1 MQESRL
7 YNSRIISTYLEYF
20 RDVRTDIDIEK
31 LLLDSGIMPYEVEDE
46 GHWLT
51 QRQVDDFSNALMK
64 QTNDYTLFRTGGRHM
79 ASSRSISAI
88 RQFIV
93 SFVTPI
99 QAYAMLAKISSY
111 VTRGGTVEIQKVTK
125 TKVRIISK
133 PREGV
138 QEKPY
143 QCENRKGAFETVA
156 ILFTHK
162 LPTLEHAK
170 CIHQGNNHCEYII
183 SWEEPVFLKWKRVR
197 SYSVVAAILLITG
210 CSFKI
215 PLLPLTGLAVLL
227 TFGIIGISYYSDSI
241 ERKDVYAKVEAQGE
255 AANRLLDQITVS
267 YNNNL
272 LIQEVGQAV
281 ASILNIDELLKSV
294 MNMLQKR
301 LDFDRGMI
309 MLANPEKTELVYVCG
324 FGYHPGHT
332 VLVRDT
338 AFNLNHPAS
347 KGPFVK
353 SFREQIPC
361 LITDIS
367 DFQEVLSTRSHKF
380 AEALGVKSFIC
391 VPIIY
396 EGQSQGIL
404 AVDNLR
410 SNRPLGQSDVSIL
423 MGIAPQIAI
432 SINNAKSL
440 QQAQESEE
448 RFRALGENSP
458 DIIYTMDTEGL
469 LTYVNPAGESILGYR
484 REDLLGLPLLKHI
497 KEEERA
503 AYLQLLHRIR
513 QNKETVKNFK
523 VTFISRDGREKFF
536 DMSGAP
542 NFDARGNITGIV
554 GTFKDYT
561 EQHHM
566 ERQLNQASKMSAL
579 GTLTGGISHDFNNI
593 LQAISTYNQLLMLKK
608 KETDPDWKHLA
619 SIDHLT
625 QRAANLIKQLL
636 LFSRRTDSKLEPL
649 DLNEEIR
656 KFYMLL
662 LNTLP
667 KTIEIKMALSDDL
680 HLVSGDASQLSQIIM
695 NISVNAKDAMPT
707 GGLISICTENVIINH
722 PGDCSAVQLQE
733 GEYVRLRISDTG
745 CGMDKETLTHVF
757 EPFFTTKETGKG
769 TGIGLAVVYGILKN
783 HNGHVFCDSEPGRG
797 TTFDFYLPALN
808 VRGFE
813 GTREAVGGA
822 PALSSGGHETILL
835 VDDEPHLLETGREL
849 LTFSGYQVLAAT
861 SGEEALSVIREDKK
875 GIALVIL
882 DLMMPGMG
890 GLKCLA
896 ELLKLV
902 PQMKVI
908 VASGYSAN
916 VRTREVMEQG
926 AAAFIK
932 KPYRYE
938 ELNKIIRKVLEG

>member
-1 MQESRL
+1 VNDKPL
-7 YNSRIISTYLEYF
+7 YNSRVISTFIEYLKYS
-20 RDVRTDIDIEK
+20 RHNIDIDA
-31 LLLDSGIMPYEVEDE
+31 LLADSDISHYEVEDE

-51 QRQVDDFSNALMK
+51 QRQVDAFSNVLMK
-64 QTNDYTLFRTGGRHM
+64 ETKDPAIFREAGRYM
-79 ASSRSISAI
+79 ASSQSIAAV

-93 SFVTPI
+93 GFMTPAH
-99 QAYAMLAKISSY
+99 AYTMLGKIIPYINRGATFTTRKISSNK
-111 VTRGGTVEIQKVTK
+111 VEIIAT
-125 TKVRIISK
+125 
-133 PREGV
+133 PAAGV
-138 QEKPY
+138 SEKPY
-143 QCENRKGAFETVA
+143 QCENRKGSFEVVA
-156 ILFTHK
+156 KLFIK
-162 LPTLEHAK
+162 KWPLLEHPV
-170 CIHQGNNHCEYII
+170 CVHQGGSHCRYII
-183 SWEEPVFLKWKRVR
+183 SWEEHGFLKWKRIR
-197 SYSVVAAILLITG
+197 NYSAVAALILITG
-210 CSFKI
+210 CSFSL
-215 PLLPLTGLAVLL
+215 PPLPLAGLALL
-227 TFGIIGISYYSDSI
+227 FAIGIIGISHYADFI
-241 ERKDVYAKVEAQGE
+241 ERKDIYAKIEAQGS
-255 AANRLLDQITVS
+255 AANRLLDQITIGH
-267 YNNNL
+267 NNAL
-272 LIQEVGQAV
+272 LMQEIGQAV
-281 ASILNIDELLKSV
+281 SSILNIDELLRFV
-294 MNMLQKR
+294 MNTLQKR
-301 LDFDRGMI
+301 LNFDRGMI
-309 MLANPEKTELVYVCG
+309 MLANLERTELVYVNG
-324 FGYHPGHT
+324 FGHDPKNKELLLKTTFH
-332 VLVRDT
+332 
-338 AFNLNHPAS
+338 LNNPAS

-353 SFREQIPC
+353 SFREQNPC

-367 DFQEVLSTRSHKF
+367 DFQEMLSTRSHKF

-410 SNRPLGQSDVSIL
+410 SNRSLSQSDVSIL

-625 QRAANLIKQLL
+625 QRAADLIKQLL
-636 LFSRRTDSKLEPL
+636 LFSRKTDSKLEPL

-722 PGDCSAVQLQE
+722 PGDCSAIQLQE

-822 PALSSGGHETILL
+822 PELSSGGHETILL

-908 VASGYSAN
+908 VASGYSAH

-938 ELNKIIRKVLEG
+938 ELNKIIRKVLED

>member
-1 MQESRL
+1 MQEPRL

-31 LLLDSGIMPYEVEDE
+31 LLLDSGITPYEVEDE

-64 QTNDYTLFRTGGRHM
+64 QTNDYTLFRTGGRYM
-79 ASSRSISAI
+79 ASSRSITAI

-111 VTRGGTVEIQKVTK
+111 ITRGGTVEIQKVTK

-133 PREGV
+133 PCEGV

-227 TFGIIGISYYSDSI
+227 TFGIIGISYYVDSI
-241 ERKDVYAKVEAQGE
+241 ERKDIYAKVEAQGE

-281 ASILNIDELLKSV
+281 ASILNIDELLKFV
-294 MNMLQKR
+294 MNTLQKR

-324 FGYHPGHT
+324 FGYHPGHA

-410 SNRPLGQSDVSIL
+410 SNRSLSQSDVSIL

-625 QRAANLIKQLL
+625 QRAADLIKQLL
-636 LFSRRTDSKLEPL
+636 LFSRKTDSKLEPL

-722 PGDCSAVQLQE
+722 PGDCSAIQLQE

-822 PALSSGGHETILL
+822 PELSSGGHETILL

-908 VASGYSAN
+908 VASGYSAH

-938 ELNKIIRKVLEG
+938 ELNKIIRKVLED